1 MLRKLSPLSRRL
13 LIVAVLLIAGLALWT
28 FTRAEPAPQLV
39 TATATRGDLEHTVLA
54 SGTLEAFQEVSVG
67 AQVSGQL
74 KSLKVRLGEKVK
86 KGQLIGEI
94 DSLPQRNA
102 LRDKESALRT
112 VRAQRTARQAALRQA
127 ELELKRQKAMLEQD
141 ATSQAAF
148 ESAQAAFDTNQAE
161 LAALDAQ
168 IAQAEVA
175 VDTARLNVGY
185 TQLTAPIDGTVVAI
199 VTQEG
204 QTVSAGLQ
212 APTILKLA
220 QTGTMTVK
228 AQISEADVPRVREGQ
243 KVWFTILGEP
253 GHRYYGTLRA
263 IEPAPESESS
273 ESGSGGSSSAT
284 QATAIYYNGLFDV
297 ANPDGKLR
305 VAMTAEVNVVLAE
318 AKDAVLVPAAA
329 LERMGRGE
337 GKGKNAERGQ
347 GRNAGQAE
355 GKADGERKAGR
366 GKGDGK
372 GDGKGKYLVRV
383 VDADGNVQPREVRVG
398 LNNNV
403 DAQILEGLEPGEKV
417 VLGESR
423 PGEGGM
429 SERDRRRAQ
438 SMVRF

>member
-1 MLRKLSPLSRRL
+1 MLRQIPQRFRYPLLAL
-13 LIVAVLLIAGLALWT
+13 LVLAAGLLLWHAL
-28 FTRAEPAPQLV
+28 RGEPAPQLV
-39 TATATRGDLEHTVLA
+39 TAEVTRTDIEDTVLA

-74 KSLKVRLGEKVK
+74 KSLKVRLGDRVK
-86 KGQLIGEI
+86 KGQLIAEI

-112 VRAQRTARQAALRQA
+112 VRAQRAAKLAALKKSG
-127 ELELKRQKAMLEQD
+127 LELKRQKLMVEQD
-141 ATSQAAF
+141 ATSRAEF
-148 ESAQAAFDTNQAE
+148 ESAEATFEAQQAE

-220 QTGTMTVK
+220 NTSVMTVK

-243 KVWFTILGEP
+243 KVYFTILGEP
-253 GHRYYGTLRA
+253 EQRYYGTLRA
-263 IEPAPESESS
+263 IEPAPESESQ
-273 ESGSGGSSSAT
+273 ESNSNSASAT
-284 QATAIYYNGLFDV
+284 QAAAVYYNGLFDV
-297 ANPDGKLR
+297 ENPDGKLR
-305 VAMTAEVNVVLAE
+305 VAMTAQVNIVLAE
-318 AKDAVLVPAAA
+318 VKDALSVPAMA
-329 LERMGRGE
+329 LER
-337 GKGKNAERGQ
+337 GKGRQDGKRGSNA
-347 GRNAGQAE
+347 
-355 GKADGERKAGR
+355 
-366 GKGDGK
+366 GKGDGEKSGKDGKARK
-372 GDGKGKYLVRV
+372 GRDGKGGYVVRV
-383 VDADGNVQPREVRVG
+383 VGADGQPVERKVRIG

-403 DAQILEGLEPGEKV
+403 TAQILEGLKEGEQV
-417 VLGESR
+417 VLGETK
-423 PGEGGM
+423 PGEKPEM

-438 SMVRF
+438 SMMGPR

>member
-1 MLRKLSPLSRRL
+1 MLQQLPPKLRYPLLAIALLLAAFTAWRL
-13 LIVAVLLIAGLALWT
+13 L
-28 FTRAEPAPQLV
+28 RSEPAPQLV
-39 TATATRGDLEHTVLA
+39 TATVERGDIEDTVLA

-74 KSLKVRLGEKVK
+74 KSLKVRLGDKVK
-86 KGQLIGEI
+86 KGQLIAEI

-112 VRAQRTARQAALRQA
+112 VRAQRAAKAAALKKS
-127 ELELKRQKAMLEQD
+127 ELELRRQKTMLEQE
-141 ATSQAAF
+141 ATSRAEF
-148 ESAQAAFDTNQAE
+148 ESAQATFEAQQAE

-220 QTGTMTVK
+220 NTNVMTVK
-228 AQISEADVPRVREGQ
+228 AQISEADVPRVHEGQ

-253 GHRYYGTLRA
+253 EQRYYATLRA
-263 IEPAPESESS
+263 IEPAPESESEDS
-273 ESGSGGSSSAT
+273 SKTSSAT
-284 QATAIYYNGLFDV
+284 QAAAVYYNGLFDV
-297 ANPDGKLR
+297 KNPDGKLR
-305 VAMTAEVNVVLAE
+305 VAMTAQVNIVLAE
-318 AKDAVLVPAAA
+318 AKDVLTVPAMA
-329 LERMGRGE
+329 LERKGRKDGKR
-337 GKGKNAERGQ
+337 GKG
-347 GRNAGQAE
+347 
-355 GKADGERKAGR
+355 GEA
-366 GKGDGK
+366 GKGDGDGSSGSGRK
-372 GDGKGKYLVRV
+372 GEHGRNGKGGYVVRV
-383 VDADGNVQPREVRVG
+383 VGADGQPVERRVRVG

-403 DAQILEGLEPGEKV
+403 TAQIVDGLQEGEKV
-417 VLGESR
+417 VLGETK
-423 PGEGGM
+423 PGEKSEM

-438 SMVRF
+438 QMMGPR